1 MKKFIIR
8 IFLLLVSSY
17 IVSLIIDIPFSKIA
31 KPRGEFSSWND
42 LYSNNINADLLI
54 FGSSRA
60 MNHFNP
66 QIIEDSLHISTYN
79 LGLSSAR
86 IEISLLRL
94 LEHLR
99 ICSHKP
105 KYITLEIDWLTIDNA
120 KFLWTPWQIFPYMLY
135 NKNIYKY
142 THHFQGYYT
151 HFYIIP
157 LARYGKYFLEIM
169 RNRYRNNDKNSNAE
183 GKGFVAFKSCWER
196 TTSDMKPIEV
206 SIHNEEID
214 YLKEFIDICKSN
226 NIKLSFVY
234 APEYIEASQY
244 VTNRDSVNNY
254 IREIAYKNDIPFA
267 DFSQY
272 DFCKD
277 TTLFCNMRHLNS
289 RGADKFTSEYY
300 VPWIKKLYGINITTE

>member
-8 IFLLLVSSY
+8 IFLLLISSY

-31 KPRGEFSSWND
+31 EPRGEFSSWND

-142 THHFQGYYT
+142 THHYQGYYT

-157 LARYGKYFLEIM
+157 LARYGKYFLEIL

-183 GKGFVAFKSCWER
+183 GKGFVAF
-196 TTSDMKPIEV
+196 
-206 SIHNEEID
+206 
-214 YLKEFIDICKSN
+214 
-226 NIKLSFVY
+226 
-234 APEYIEASQY
+234 
-244 VTNRDSVNNY
+244 
-254 IREIAYKNDIPFA
+254 
-267 DFSQY
+267 
-272 DFCKD
+272 
-277 TTLFCNMRHLNS
+277 
-289 RGADKFTSEYY
+289 
-300 VPWIKKLYGINITTE
+300 